1 MVTIEK
7 IHNNIDFGNSK
18 YYYKGLTS
26 NLNFSNFIVA
36 AALFSEIQSSRINL
50 ADEEIN
56 QIGFKSKLSD
66 VRIGGSKSQKQ
77 NSKIKNI
84 QNLYD
89 TQEGVTKSYKD
100 FFLQ

>member
-36 AALFSEIQSSRINL
+36 ATLFSEI
-50 ADEEIN
+50 
-56 QIGFKSKLSD
+56 
-66 VRIGGSKSQKQ
+66 
-77 NSKIKNI
+77 
-84 QNLYD
+84 
-89 TQEGVTKSYKD
+89 
-100 FFLQ
+100 